1 MGKLPRLYLSTPPFH
16 QSTTP
21 MVAEKVIV
29 KKAAM
34 KVMKKKRVS
43 KVAKGR
49 FAKVLVFKGSR
60 EKTVGGLTKES
71 LMKNKRGKIVSKRQN
86 AQGKRAF
93 KNVETWQEAFM
104 QAREMLRV
112 EGFHAINGKTLQGK
126 ALYYK
131 TKALRTANE
140 ARKAAAAA
148 GIKDH
153 DITA

>member
-1 MGKLPRLYLSTPPFH
+1 
-16 QSTTP
+16 
-21 MVAEKVIV
+21 
-29 KKAAM
+29 
-34 KVMKKKRVS
+34 MKKKKVS

-49 FAKVLVFKGSR
+49 MAKVLVFRGSK
-60 EKTVGGLTKES
+60 EKTVGGLTRNS
-71 LMKNKRGKIVSKRQN
+71 LMKNKRGKGVSKRNN
-86 AQGKRAF
+86 AKGKRAF
-93 KNVETWQEAFM
+93 KNIETWTEAFM

-148 GIKDH
+148 GLLKNYDE
-153 DITA
+153 TV

>member
-1 MGKLPRLYLSTPPFH
+1 MKT
-16 QSTTP
+16 
-21 MVAEKVIV
+21 
-29 KKAAM
+29 AM
-34 KVMKKKRVS
+34 RKVMKKKKVS
-43 KVAKGR
+43 KVARGR
-49 FAKVLVFKGSR
+49 FAKSLVFRGSK

-71 LMKNKRGKIVSKRQN
+71 LMRNKRGKIVSKRQN
-86 AQGKRAF
+86 AKGKRSF
-93 KNVETWQEAFM
+93 KNVETWTEAFM

-148 GIKDH
+148 GLLKQYDE
-153 DITA
+153 TA

>member
-1 MGKLPRLYLSTPPFH
+1 
-16 QSTTP
+16 
-21 MVAEKVIV
+21 
-29 KKAAM
+29 
-34 KVMKKKRVS
+34 MKKRKKVS

-49 FAKVLVFKGSR
+49 MAKALVFRGSK
-60 EKTVGGLTKES
+60 EKTVGGLNKDS
-71 LMKNKRGKIVSKRQN
+71 LMRNKRGKVVSKRQN
-86 AQGKRAF
+86 AKGKRAF
-93 KNVETWQEAFM
+93 KNVETWVEAFV

-148 GIKDH
+148 GLQQD
-153 DITA
+153 DESA